1 MTMTLM
7 MPQRLLRMRQQSP
20 QLMRLCSSTQF
31 SPVNILKEGS
41 DPELKSAE
49 EYPDYLQTLHQPQ
62 PTLAQLERMTER
74 TMKEEDRFIK
84 LINRMRIKANN
95 TSRS

>member
-1 MTMTLM
+1 MLRIRHHIRSV
-7 MPQRLLRMRQQSP
+7 RLF
-20 QLMRLCSSTQF
+20 SSGKF
-31 SPVNILKEGS
+31 SPVNILKEGT

-49 EYPDYLQTLHQPQ
+49 EYPEYLQNLHKPL
-62 PTLAQLERMTER
+62 PTLAQLERITER
-74 TMKEEDRFIK
+74 TMEEEDRFIK